1 MKIHILAAT
10 AAAFIAFA
18 PAGAQGTGGGAAGA
32 NGATSNAAGAN
43 TAAPDTNAAASDMMV
58 PAAPVASNAAPPEAV
73 DNGGAVDTS
82 YGRPPPV
89 RPHGFPWGVLGLI
102 GLVGLLP
109 LFRRG
114 GDR

>member
-1 MKIHILAAT
+1 MRTRILIAA

-18 PAGAQGTGGGAAGA
+18 PAGAKSTGGGAAGA
-32 NGATSNAAGAN
+32 TSNTTGAN
-43 TAAPDTNAAASDMMV
+43 MSAPDANAATANMAMPV
-58 PAAPVASNAAPPEAV
+58 APDASNAAPPEGV
-73 DNGGAVDTS
+73 GNGGAVDTS
-82 YGRPPPV
+82 YGNPKPERP
-89 RPHGFPWGVLGLI
+89 RGFPWGVLGLI